1 LEDKNKDIDQLLF
14 SQLSDASMDETG
26 IDWNAFNKKRR
37 RKRIVFWLFSFFG
50 LVVITGLS
58 LLLNEFTGNEKNN
71 RPGYIV
77 LSNPSKTS
85 IAAAITDTTNVH
97 SSSTIPASNQESKG
111 YVGSSKTKQIA
122 VPTQSTKI
130 KEVKLVYLQT
140 DSVKGG
146 NEEKNPSQDEINM
159 ASKKLVTVFNF
170 IKPFYTAEKV
180 AQNALPYPVFPIK
193 NLKLYWEIQAGPSLN
208 IPNFKVSAA
217 GKSFIHKDY
226 EGIRKLS
233 ETAESG
239 YNLQLSVGRTM
250 KRWSYGIGFGLSS
263 FNIKGNY
270 DFNYS
275 EKPVIDVDGKIEN
288 YFQASSVNIQFSSRQ
303 KLSFIEVPVNIQYL
317 FIDKEKFGAGVRLG
331 YFNQFLSSI
340 HGQLP
345 NAVFLDERENMTT
358 ENFKIRT
365 SSLQAGLQLH
375 YKINAGSSLI
385 LMPEYRKGMGFS
397 QIQSYYKTNYSYWG
411 INLNYRKT
419 L

>member
-1 LEDKNKDIDQLLF
+1 MEDKHNDIDQLLF

-50 LVVITGLS
+50 LGALVGLS
-58 LLLNEFTGNEKNN
+58 LLLNDFTDNEKNSK
-71 RPGYIV
+71 PGYTV
-77 LSNPSKTS
+77 LSNPSKAS
-85 IAAAITDTTNVH
+85 IAATITDTAAVPP
-97 SSSTIPASNQESKG
+97 SSIATSNEAPEG
-111 YVGSSKTKQIA
+111 YAGKSKTKQIA
-122 VPTQSTKI
+122 EPIPSSKI
-130 KEVKLVYLQT
+130 KEIKTVYLQT

-146 NEEKNPSQDEINM
+146 NEEKNSSGDAINM
-159 ASKKLVTVFNF
+159 ASKKLVTVFTF
-170 IKPFYTAEKV
+170 IKPLYTAEK
-180 AQNALPYPVFPIK
+180 APQNTLLYPVFPVK

-208 IPNFKVSAA
+208 IPNFKVSEA

-226 EGIRKLS
+226 GGIRKLS

-239 YNLQLSVGRTM
+239 YNLQLSLGRTV
-250 KRWSYGIGFGLSS
+250 KRWSYGIGFGVSN

-270 DFNYS
+270 NFNYS

-288 YFQASSVNIQFSSRQ
+288 YFQSSSVNIQFTSKQ

-317 FIDKEKFGAGVRLG
+317 FIDREKFGAGVRFS

-411 INLNYRKT
+411 INLNYRKA